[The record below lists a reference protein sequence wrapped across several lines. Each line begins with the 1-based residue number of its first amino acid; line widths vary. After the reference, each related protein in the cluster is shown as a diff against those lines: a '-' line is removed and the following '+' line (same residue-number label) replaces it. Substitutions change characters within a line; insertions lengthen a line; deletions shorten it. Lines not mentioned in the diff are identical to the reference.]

1 MSSVPKPA
9 RGSTQPV
16 IGAFAHTPALH
27 RYLPGPLGA
36 RVAGVWAVV
45 EREAL
50 LGFLLACYAVV
61 VLRSIPYELVQDS
74 WLTLVSG
81 REVAENGIPRTDSL
95 TMWSEGVRWID
106 QQWLGQL
113 ILYGA
118 HVLGGLKLVM
128 LLHAT
133 ALISA
138 FAAAL
143 VAARSLGASVKSV
156 ALVAAVCSLLA
167 PWALAMRAQSLAI
180 PMFVALVWLL
190 ASDSRAPSRRVFL
203 VFPLLVLWAN
213 IHGTVT
219 LACLLVALR
228 GLTVVFSRR
237 QGPKRLRASL
247 LILLPSA
254 ALFASPYA
262 TDLVGYYQTML
273 VNPAL
278 RTFIVEW
285 GPSTPSA
292 LTAAFYVVAFATVA
306 LLARAPSRLTVFERL
321 ALLVTLVAGVTAIR
335 SIIWFALLALV
346 LLPQL
351 LDDAFSQRPQR
362 PRHRG
367 RAVLALTSAAVLV
380 AAFAGVATRSDSWF
394 TTESPKAGGV
404 AIAEFMDAHPQA
416 TVFAD
421 DRYADWLLW
430 EYPQLAGRIAY
441 DIRFE
446 LFTLDQLHDLRAY
459 RRVIGADWNAPAAD
473 FALVTFDPRNESAAY
488 VDAIKRSARTVVY
501 RDPMIVVVAP

>member
-1 MSSVPKPA
+1 MSSLPNPVP
-9 RGSTQPV
+9 GSTQPA
-16 IGAFAHTPALH
+16 ISGFAPRPASR
-27 RYLPGPLGA
+27 RYLPG
-36 RVAGVWAVV
+36 RVQAALPGVWSVV

-50 LGFLLACYAVV
+50 LGFVLTCYAVV
-61 VLRSIPYELVQDS
+61 VLRVIPYELVQDS

-95 TMWSEGVRWID
+95 TIWLKGVPWID

-113 ILYGA
+113 IFYGA
-118 HVLGGLKLVM
+118 HVLGGFKLVM

-138 FAAAL
+138 LAMAL
-143 VAARSLGASVKSV
+143 VAARSFGASVKSV
-156 ALVAAVCSLLA
+156 ALVATFCTLLA

-203 VFPLLVLWAN
+203 VFPLLAVWAN

-219 LACLLVALR
+219 LACALVVLR
-228 GLTVVFSRR
+228 GLTVVVSRR
-237 QGPKRLRASL
+237 EGPKRLRAAL
-247 LILLPSA
+247 LISA
-254 ALFASPYA
+254 PFGAILVSPYA
-262 TDLVGYYQTML
+262 TDLIGYYQTML
-273 VNPAL
+273 VSPTL

-292 LTAAFYVVAFATVA
+292 LTAAFYAVAFATVA
-306 LLARAPSRLTVFERL
+306 LLARHPGRLTAFERL
-321 ALLVTLVAGVTAIR
+321 ALLMTLVAGVTAIR

-351 LDDAFSQRPQR
+351 VDGAISQRPQR
-362 PRHRG
+362 PGHRG
-367 RAVLALTSAAVLV
+367 RAVLAVASAAVLV
-380 AAFAGVATRSDSWF
+380 AAFSAVATRPDSWF
-394 TTESPKAGGV
+394 TAESPRAGGAAV
-404 AIAEFMDAHPQA
+404 ARFIDAHPQA

-430 EYPQLAGRIAY
+430 EYPQLIGRIAY

-446 LFTLDQLHDLRAY
+446 LFTLDQLNDLRSY
-459 RRVIGADWNAPAAD
+459 RRVTGADWDAPTREFSLIA
-473 FALVTFDPRNESAAY
+473 FDPRKENAAY
-488 VDAIKRSARTVVY
+488 VDAIRRSAMTVVY
-501 RDPMIVVVAP
+501 RDPMIVVAVR